1 MIGEAELDGVFIPYL
16 LILTV
21 TAFFALLP
29 IRWVLRRTHLYRFV
43 WHAGLFDVA
52 LFVVILW
59 ILARA
64 TVRLSPVGL
73 GL

>member
-1 MIGEAELDGVFIPYL
+1 VIGEAELDGVFIPYL
-16 LILTV
+16 LILTMS
-21 TAFFALLP
+21 AFVFLLP

-64 TVRLSPVGL
+64 TVRIGPVGL

>member
-1 MIGEAELDGVFIPYL
+1 MIGEAEFDGVFIPYL

-21 TAFFALLP
+21 TAFLALVP
-29 IRWVLRRTHLYRFV
+29 IRWVLRRMHFYRFV

-59 ILARA
+59 ILAGA
-64 TVRLSPVGL
+64 TARFSPVGL
-73 GL
+73 GV